1 MLKHL
6 LLYMTVRH
14 SMSSAELIKM
24 LNRFGHCQ
32 SYTRT
37 LEFVTAMCSSFTAN
51 DSVLPPNIS
60 LQNKSVIHF
69 CWDNFDLNEETPSGT
84 GTTHSTH
91 GIAIQEVAS
100 GTEFITTE
108 MDPVAKDRKRTVK
121 PDITELRPS
130 FVKPKVGPNFDIE
143 RTRPDIDFS
152 ETEHEHFIWFLSKKS
167 SCLL

>member
-6 LLYMTVRH
+6 LLSMTVRH
-14 SMSSAELIKM
+14 LTDSAELITI

-32 SYTRT
+32 SYTRN
-37 LEFVTAMCSSFTAN
+37 LEFETAMCSSVTAN
-51 DSVLPPNIS
+51 DSVLPPYIS

-84 GTTHSTH
+84 GTTLSTH
-91 GIAIQEVAS
+91 GIAIQEVAR

-108 MDPVAKDRKRTVK
+108 LNPVAKDRKRTVK
-121 PDITELRPS
+121 PDITELRPC
-130 FVKPKVGPNFDIE
+130 FVKPKVEPNFDIE

-152 ETEHEHFIWFLSKKS
+152 ETEHEHFKKNRFL
-167 SCLL
+167 L